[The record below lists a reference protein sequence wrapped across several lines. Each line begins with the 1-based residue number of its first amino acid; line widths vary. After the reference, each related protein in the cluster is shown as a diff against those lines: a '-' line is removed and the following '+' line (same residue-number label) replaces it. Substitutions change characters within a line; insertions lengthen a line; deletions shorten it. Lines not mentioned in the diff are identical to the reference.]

1 MNETQKQTNFEF
13 FKGMMSKRLSWIEG
27 DESFKQREAAEIL
40 ALYLGNILHTVDQD
54 EHDIWP
60 EQSQKDAYIVEFTR
74 ANVEA
79 YQEYINEINNR

>member
-13 FKGMMSKRLSWIEG
+13 FKKVMSDRLNWIEG
-27 DESFKQREAAEIL
+27 GDSFKRKEAAELL
-40 ALYLGNILHTVDQD
+40 ALHLENILFTVDQD

-60 EQSQKDAYIVEFTR
+60 EQSQKDAYIVEYTR

-79 YQEYINEINNR
+79 YREYIKGICK

>member
-13 FKGMMSKRLSWIEG
+13 FKKTMSDRLSWIEG
-27 DESFKQREAAEIL
+27 DEFFKRREAAEIL
-40 ALYLGNILHTVDQD
+40 ALYLETILHAVDQD

-60 EQSQKDAYIVEFTR
+60 EQSQKDAYIVEYTR

-79 YQEYINEINNR
+79 YREYIEGICK